1 MAIVKVTMS
10 TPTWENQ
17 MRLEVN
23 RDAEPPDR
31 DRDCCGGGGED
42 GGEPVA
48 ASPLNHKDI
57 QLVVHLFCY

>member
-1 MAIVKVTMS
+1 MS

-31 DRDCCGGGGED
+31 DRDCGGGSGEA
-42 GGEPVA
+42 GGSHRGLEDRHDMRKPEHDA
-48 ASPLNHKDI
+48 RQSTG
-57 QLVVHLFCY
+57 